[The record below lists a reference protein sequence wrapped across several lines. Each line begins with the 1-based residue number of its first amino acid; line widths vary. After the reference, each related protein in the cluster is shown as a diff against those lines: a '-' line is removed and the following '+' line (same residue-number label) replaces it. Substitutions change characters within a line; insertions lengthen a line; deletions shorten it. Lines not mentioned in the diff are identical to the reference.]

1 MDTSRLVR
9 ATNAAARHLA
19 ARGAVAQADGIT
31 FQCTYA
37 DGRRAVV
44 RNTSQS
50 VPTFS
55 EARLI
60 DQIANGIVRAFFAR
74 S

>member
-1 MDTSRLVR
+1 METGRFVR
-9 ATNAAARHLA
+9 ATDAAARDLA
-19 ARGAVAQADGIT
+19 ARGAAAQADGVT

-44 RNTSQS
+44 RNTFQS

-55 EARLI
+55 EAHLI
-60 DQIANGIVRAFFAR
+60 DQIANGIVRAFFDR